1 MTGDSLH
8 YSVPRPPGRWESIVL
23 AVAVHAALFGFLWV
37 GINWVSQKPETM
49 DAEVWSAQDL
59 AQAPPPPPPVVEP
72 EPVVKDVPPPVEKA
86 PAEDPEIKLEQIRKQ
101 KRLEQDRVEQEKRQ
115 REINAAKKIQAAQ
128 EQAKLDEAKKK
139 ADDDKRKLQAE
150 AQKKQELEAK
160 QLAKI
165 KADEKARITGEATST
180 SSAGTAAKSQGNS
193 SNGAWIARVTAKVKS
208 NILGVAIP
216 PDAANN
222 PAEFEV
228 GLLPDGS
235 VAGIRQTKKS
245 GIPAFDDAV
254 RRAIEASQP
263 YPADASGRVPS
274 SFTSTNRPRDQQP

>member
-8 YSVPRPPGRWESIVL
+8 YRVPPPPGRWPSITL
-23 AVAVHAALFGFLWV
+23 AVLMHLVLFGFLWA

-59 AQAPPPPPPVVEP
+59 EKAPPPPPAPEP
-72 EPVVKDVPPPVEKA
+72 EPVVKETPPPVEKA
-86 PAEDPEIKLEQIRKQ
+86 PVEDPEIKLEQIRKE
-101 KRLEQDRVEQEKRQ
+101 KRLEQARVDQEKRDQ
-115 REINAAKKIQAAQ
+115 EIAKKKEAAQ
-128 EQAKLDEAKKK
+128 EQAKRDDEKKQADEDKKK
-139 ADDDKRKLQAE
+139 ALADARKQQAADDKLRASTAAAERK
-150 AQKKQELEAK
+150 
-160 QLAKI
+160 
-165 KADEKARITGEATST
+165 RIAGDVDSTST
-180 SSAGTAAKSQGNS
+180 AGNSSKSQGNPG
-193 SNGAWIARVTAKVKS
+193 NAGWVARVTAKVKS

-216 PDAANN
+216 PDAAND
-222 PAEFEV
+222 PAEFVV

-263 YPADASGRVPS
+263 YPADNSGKVPS
-274 SFTSTNRPRDQQP
+274 SFISTNRPRDQQP

>member
-139 ADDDKRKLQAE
+139 
-150 AQKKQELEAK
+150 QELEAK